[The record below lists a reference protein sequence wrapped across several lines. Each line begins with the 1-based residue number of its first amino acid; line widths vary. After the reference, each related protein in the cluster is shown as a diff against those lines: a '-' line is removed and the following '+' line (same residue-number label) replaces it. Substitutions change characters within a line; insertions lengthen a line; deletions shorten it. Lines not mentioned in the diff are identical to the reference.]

1 MINSSNVQ
9 AGVENGPLLDF
20 KPSLNSHSINC
31 KFSIASRARTFTLS
45 CGRSAETGPLL
56 HGARTGEGPPSSRS
70 AYRRRA
76 PFFTER
82 VQGGREG
89 ESTALSLLPL
99 PRRGRLKGPLL
110 PSFLPA
116 PSFLLSALSS
126 SGGMAFPVYNHTAI
140 TIFTF
145 YYNFKIITL
154 CWFCNCKY
162 DGDSDQIGC

>member
-1 MINSSNVQ
+1 M
-9 AGVENGPLLDF
+9 GTF
-20 KPSLNSHSINC
+20 LNSNSL
-31 KFSIASRARTFTLS
+31 KFTLYQLQVFNCFS
-45 CGRSAETGPLL
+45 CPYLHIVLRAERGD
-56 HGARTGEGPPSSRS
+56 GPPSSRS